1 MDIGNAGG
9 FSCPYC
15 GARAFMSDSE
25 FKGNDEFRK
34 KLVTYYMA
42 KAVEKE
48 NDYSNDN
55 LWEQNG
61 IVSFETE
68 NGMKLNIAYMD
79 KYEYDKCVCYLA
91 KESVVY
97 VFEERREADS
107 FMKGLGSLILPE
119 ADTKL
124 PRSFPK
130 LKTQIALKEGHVLA
144 FERRPFF
151 YPIEVFAPMPSGP
164 LAWVISRMENVCC
177 ALEFS
182 ELSHKDITPSSFFIN
197 PITHEGALFGDWR
210 KVSAKKNNVDLEA
223 LRKTALKTGENVSE
237 PAMMK
242 EFLESQPRKDA
253 FEDFEYW
260 DTVIEKGFGGHR
272 FIKME

>member
-48 NDYSNDN
+48 NDYSGDN

-61 IVSFETE
+61 IDSFETE
-68 NGMKLNIAYMD
+68 GGKKLNIAYMD
-79 KYEYDKCVCYLA
+79 KYVYAKCVCYLA

-97 VFEERREADS
+97 VFDNRAESDRFLA
-107 FMKGLGSLILPE
+107 GLDRLVLPE

-130 LKTQIALKEGHVLA
+130 LKTRIELKNGSVLA
-144 FERRPFF
+144 FERRPYF

-182 ELSHKDITPSSFFIN
+182 NLSHGDITPSSFFIN
-197 PITHEGALFGDWR
+197 IITHEGTLFGDWR
-210 KVSAKKNNVDLEA
+210 KVCVKKDNSDLES
-223 LRKTALKTGENVSE
+223 LRKTAVRTGENINE
-237 PAMMK
+237 PALLK
-242 EFLESQPRKDA
+242 EFLDSKPRKDA

-260 DTVIEKGFGGHR
+260 DTVIEKGYGGHR
-272 FIKME
+272 FIKMQ